1 MQVSN
6 TTWKSPPPPQTRGQ
20 TFDAVVFQISGYEKT
35 ETQWSVLSI
44 VFAWRIPSL
53 QATSRS
59 HITPCFFLSRNTP
72 SPWDRLI
79 LPIFPYFLGIMSE
92 SEWDAKNWVRPGSLC
107 GLHTDLDKWCFWL
120 LGVLKMPGLGILEKY
135 ECLSWAG
142 CCCFWVAGDT
152 ESASLTLQTPCTVNL
167 WRCVGSGYIPYEGLL
182 QKTEVLRIW
191 KRVCHAPQ
199 SWSVVG
205 GPPCT

>member
-1 MQVSN
+1 VSN

-20 TFDAVVFQISGYEKT
+20 TFDIVVFQIWKN
-35 ETQWSVLSI
+35 WNSVVGFSI
-44 VFAWRIPSL
+44 VFSWRTPSL

-59 HITPCFFLSRNTP
+59 HITPCFCLSRNTP

-79 LPIFPYFLGIMSE
+79 FPIFPFFLGIMSE
-92 SEWDAKNWVRPGSLC
+92 SEWEAKNSVRPGSLC
-107 GLHTDLDKWCFWL
+107 CLHTNLDKWCFWL

-142 CCCFWVAGDT
+142 CCCFGVAGDI
-152 ESASLTLQTPCTVNL
+152 ESASLTLQTPCTVDL
-167 WRCVGSGYIPYEGLL
+167 WSCVGSGYIPYERLL
-182 QKTEVLRIW
+182 QKTEVLRI

-205 GPPCT
+205 GRPCT